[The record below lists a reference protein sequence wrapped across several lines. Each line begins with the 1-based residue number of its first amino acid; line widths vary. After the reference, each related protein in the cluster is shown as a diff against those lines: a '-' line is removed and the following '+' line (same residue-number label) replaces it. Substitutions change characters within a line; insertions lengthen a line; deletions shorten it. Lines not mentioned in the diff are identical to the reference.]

1 MSSIVVIGTQ
11 WGDEGKGK
19 IVDYLSKDS
28 DYIVRYQGGNNA
40 GHTIYIGENKYVFH
54 LIPSGIIEEDK
65 KTVLGNGVVID
76 PVALIDEI
84 KLIEGRDI
92 KVEGRLFISELAH
105 VVLPYH
111 KIIDAHQEKSKSRI
125 GTTKRGIGPTYSDK
139 YSRVGI
145 RVIDYINDSV
155 FEDLLKKNLAEKK
168 NVIEK
173 FADIKKIKKDIITQ
187 REQIIDR
194 FKKFVANTTVLLNN
208 AIKENKNILF
218 EGAQGIMLDV
228 DFGSYPFVTSSN
240 PSVGGVSTG
249 TGVAPSKIDKVIGIM
264 KAYTTRVGS
273 GPFPT
278 ELNDKFGEKLRKN
291 GNEFGATTGRPRR
304 CGWLDLV
311 VVKHSVM
318 INGINSIVL
327 TKTDILSDFKNIKVC
342 VGYKYKNSI
351 LTHYPADRDIIE
363 NVTPV
368 YKEFKGW
375 MAPVDD
381 ICDYKKLPVQLKDYV
396 SFIEDELETE
406 ISIISR
412 GKKRKET
419 IIKNKKAISF

>member
-1 MSSIVVIGTQ
+1 MSSIVVVGTQ

-19 IVDYLSKDS
+19 IVDYLSKES

-40 GHTIYIGENKYVFH
+40 GHTIYIGNTKYVFH
-54 LIPSGIIEEDK
+54 LIPSGIIEDNK
-65 KTVLGNGVVID
+65 ITVLGNGVVID
-76 PVALIDEI
+76 PVALMDEI
-84 KLIEGRDI
+84 RLIEERDI
-92 KVEGRLFISELAH
+92 KVDNRLFVSEHAH
-105 VVLPYH
+105 IVLPYH

-145 RVIDYINDSV
+145 RVIDYINDNI
-155 FEDLLKKNLAEKK
+155 FLDLLNKNLVEKK
-168 NVIEK
+168 NILEK
-173 FADIKKIKKDIITQ
+173 FTDIKKLKKEIITQ
-187 REQIIDR
+187 RKNILER
-194 FKKFVANTTVLLNN
+194 FSKFVANTTVMLNN
-208 AIKENKNILF
+208 AVKDKKNILF

-240 PSVGGVSTG
+240 PSVGGVSIG
-249 TGVAPSKIDKVIGIM
+249 TGVAPSRIDKVIGIM

-278 ELNDKFGEKLRKN
+278 ELLNKEGERLRKN

-327 TKTDILSDFKNIKVC
+327 TKTDILSDFRKIKVC

-351 LTHYPADRDIIE
+351 IINYPADREIIE
-363 NVTPV
+363 KVTPV
-368 YKEFKGW
+368 YKEFDGW
-375 MAPVDD
+375 MTPVDKF
-381 ICDYKKLPVQLKDYV
+381 CDYKKLPEKLKNFV